1 MKTTA
6 LALFSFSMMVS
17 GCAAPSVNDENTR
30 PPGPPANEEEIQD
43 TGDGTSIDEEDTA
56 SADTD
61 DTDKDDNSQDD
72 TDGPDNGN
80 DDGPDDTDAGNDD
93 TDDTEDT
100 DDTDDTDSGSGSST
114 TVLVE
119 ATGLPTSLPPSG
131 TSGTLTTSLTA
142 SAGTIEDLNVAIDI
156 DHSCSKDLS
165 AILLSPSG
173 TSVVLFD
180 LSSLPVCSSDIEDTY
195 LDDEASIT
203 IASGSTPFTG
213 SHQPTGS
220 LSRFDGEDAD
230 GVWTI
235 TITDDTAGDKGKL
248 YGWSLEFLLN

>member
-1 MKTTA
+1 MKRTA
-6 LALFSFSMMVS
+6 LALFSISMIVS
-17 GCAAPSVNDENTR
+17 GCAAPSVDDENAG
-30 PPGPPANEEEIQD
+30 PPGPPASEEEIQD
-43 TGDGTSIDEEDTA
+43 TGDGTGIDEEDTA

-61 DTDKDDNSQDD
+61 DTDEDDSSQDD
-72 TDGPDNGN
+72 TDGPDDGN
-80 DDGPDDTDAGNDD
+80 DDDAPDDTDAGNDD
-93 TDDTEDT
+93 TDDTDE
-100 DDTDDTDSGSGSST
+100 DTDSGSGSST
-114 TVLVE
+114 TVVVE

-142 SAGTIEDLNVAIDI
+142 SAGTIEDLNVALDI

-203 IASGSTPFTG
+203 IANGATPFTG

>member
-56 SADTD
+56 STDTD
-61 DTDKDDNSQDD
+61 DTDEDDNSQDD

-93 TDDTEDT
+93 TDDT
-100 DDTDDTDSGSGSST
+100 DDTDEDTDSGSGSST
-114 TVLVE
+114 TVVVE
-119 ATGLPTSLPPSG
+119 ATGLPTALPPSG

-230 GVWTI
+230 GVWTL

-248 YGWSLEFLLN
+248 YSWSLEFLLN